1 MYPWTPEE
9 SVESSAAGVIGRFV
23 WLDVGDT
30 TEPRLSA
37 RAAVQINSH
46 RANTSSPWATLL
58 SV

>member
-9 SVESSAAGVIGRFV
+9 SVEPSAVGVIGRFV

-46 RANTSSPWATLL
+46 RANTSSP
-58 SV
+58 